1 MRGNIQKGTARPMG
15 IAKRAQAI
23 KPSPT
28 LATAAKAKAMK
39 AQGIDVVDFGVGE
52 PDFDT
57 PENVK
62 QAGIRAIQS
71 GFTKYTPAGGI
82 DELKEAVIEKF
93 KKDNG
98 LVYEKSQV
106 LISCGAK
113 HSLYNIAEALF
124 DPGDEVIIPSP
135 YWVSYPD
142 QALLN
147 DATPVIV
154 ETTAEEGFKLSAKKL
169 AKAVTKKTK
178 ALILNSP
185 SNPTGLAYDRNTLEE
200 IAALAVQHGIYVV
213 SDEIYEKLIYDG
225 FSHVSIA
232 SLGQKIKDLTLVV
245 NGVSK
250 SHSMTGW
257 RIGYAAG
264 PKDVITAMANIQS
277 QSTSNP
283 SSISQ
288 KAAVEALRGP
298 QDFVK
303 TMNVEFDKRRKYM
316 VERLNAIP
324 GVTCLMPVGAFYAF
338 PRVSALYGMGTV
350 AGKAVRNSSDL
361 ATYLLEDARVA
372 LVSGDAFGADAY
384 IRLSYATSM
393 ESIKKGLDRIEEA
406 VKNLRKP

>member
-1 MRGNIQKGTARPMG
+1 MG

-23 KPSPT
+23 QPSPT
-28 LATAAKAKAMK
+28 LAMAAKAKAMK

-62 QAGIRAIQS
+62 QAGIKAIQL
-71 GFTKYTPAGGI
+71 GFTKYTPAGGT
-82 DELKEAVIEKF
+82 DELKEAIIDKF

-98 LVYEKSQV
+98 LQYEKSQILV
-106 LISCGAK
+106 SCGAK

-142 QALLN
+142 QVLLN

-154 ETTAEEGFKLSAKKL
+154 ETTEEEGFKISAKKL
-169 AKAVTKKTK
+169 GKAITDKTK
-178 ALILNSP
+178 ALVLNTP
-185 SNPTGLAYDRNTLEE
+185 SNPTGSAYDKKTLVD
-200 IAALAVQHGIYVV
+200 IAALAVQKNIYVI

-225 FSHVSIA
+225 FTHTSIA
-232 SLGQKIKDLTLVV
+232 SLGQEIKNLTIVV

-250 SHSMTGW
+250 SHAMTGW

-288 KAAVEALRGP
+288 KAAVEALRGQ
-298 QDFVK
+298 QDSIR
-303 TMNVEFDKRRKYM
+303 TMNIEFAKRRTYM
-316 VERLNAIP
+316 VDRLNKIT
-324 GVTCLMPVGAFYAF
+324 GVSCLMPVGAFYAF
-338 PRVSALYGMGTV
+338 PRISALF
-350 AGKAVRNSSDL
+350 GKNLNGRVIKNSADFAS
-361 ATYLLEDARVA
+361 LLLDEAKVA

-384 IRLSYATSM
+384 IRLSYATSA
-393 ESIKKGLDRIEEA
+393 EIIEKGLDRIEKT
-406 VKNLRKP
+406 VNMLH

>member
-1 MRGNIQKGTARPMG
+1 MTIG
-15 IAKRAQAI
+15 IAQRAKAI

-28 LATAAKAKAMK
+28 LAMAAKAKAMK

-62 QAGIRAIQS
+62 QAGIKAIQS
-71 GFTKYTPAGGI
+71 GFTKYTPAGGT
-82 DELKEAVIEKF
+82 DELKDAVVEKL

-98 LVYEKSQV
+98 LAYDRSQI

-142 QALLN
+142 QVILN

-154 ETTAEEGFKLSAKKL
+154 ETTEQEGFRISAAKLE
-169 AKAVTKKTK
+169 KAITKKTK
-178 ALILNSP
+178 AIVLNSP
-185 SNPTGLAYDRNTLEE
+185 SNPTGLAYDRKTLEE
-200 IAALAVQHGIYVV
+200 IAAVAVKHRIYVI
-213 SDEIYEKLIYDG
+213 SDEIYEKLVYDG
-225 FSHVSIA
+225 FTHISIA
-232 SLGQKIKDLTLVV
+232 SLSPEIKELTIVV

-250 SHSMTGW
+250 SHAMTGW
-257 RIGYAAG
+257 RIGFAAG

-283 SSISQ
+283 ASISQ
-288 KAAVEALRGP
+288 KAALEALRGP
-298 QDFVK
+298 QDFLPV
-303 TMNVEFDKRRKYM
+303 MNAAFDKRRKYM
-316 VERLNAIP
+316 VERLNKMK
-324 GVTCLMPVGAFYAF
+324 GVSCMLPVGAFYAF
-338 PRVSALYGMGTV
+338 PNVSKLYGRSVG
-350 AGKAVRNSSDL
+350 GKTIKNSSDL
-361 ATYLLEDARVA
+361 AAYLLETAKVA
-372 LVSGDAFGADAY
+372 LVSGDSFGADAY

-393 ESIKKGLDRIEEA
+393 EIIRKGMDRMEDA
-406 VKNLRKP
+406 VNALK

>member
-1 MRGNIQKGTARPMG
+1 MG
-15 IAKRAQAI
+15 IAKRAQSI

-62 QAGIRAIQS
+62 QAGIKAIQS
-71 GFTKYTPAGGI
+71 GFTKYTPAGGT

-93 KKDNG
+93 KRDNN
-98 LVYEKSQV
+98 LTYEKSQI

-142 QALLN
+142 QVLLN

-154 ETTAEEGFKLSAKKL
+154 ETTEAEGFKLSAQKL
-169 AKAVTKKTK
+169 EKAITKKTK
-178 ALILNSP
+178 ALVLNSP
-185 SNPTGLAYDRNTLEE
+185 SNPTGLAYDRKTLEE
-200 IAALAVQHGIYVV
+200 IAAIAVKHGIYVI
-213 SDEIYEKLIYDG
+213 SDEIYEKLLYDG
-225 FSHVSIA
+225 FTHFSIA
-232 SLGQKIKDLTLVV
+232 SLNPEIKGLTIVV

-264 PKDVITAMANIQS
+264 PKEVMTAMANIQS

-283 SSISQ
+283 CSISQ
-288 KAAVEALRGP
+288 KAALEALRGP
-298 QDFVK
+298 QDFIK

-316 VERLNAIP
+316 VERLNRIP
-324 GVTCLMPVGAFYAF
+324 GISCLMPVGAFYAF
-338 PRVSALYGMGTV
+338 PNVAGLYGKSIQ
-350 AGKAVRNSSDL
+350 GKTMKNSSDL
-361 ATYLLEDARVA
+361 ATYLLEEAKVA
-372 LVSGDAFGADAY
+372 LVSGDAFGADPY

-393 ESIKKGLDRIEEA
+393 ENIQKGLDRIEKA
-406 VKNLRKP
+406 VSALR

>member
-1 MRGNIQKGTARPMG
+1 MLTPMTIG
-15 IAKRAQAI
+15 IAQRAKAI

-28 LATAAKAKAMK
+28 LAMAAKAKAMK

-62 QAGIRAIQS
+62 QAGIKAIQS
-71 GFTKYTPAGGI
+71 GFTKYTPAGGT
-82 DELKEAVIEKF
+82 DELKDAVVDKF

-98 LVYEKSQV
+98 LAYERSQV

-113 HSLYNIAEALF
+113 HSLYNIAEAIF

-142 QALLN
+142 QVILN

-154 ETTAEEGFKLSAKKL
+154 ETTEQEGFRISAAKLE
-169 AKAVTKKTK
+169 KAITKKTK
-178 ALILNSP
+178 AIVLNSP
-185 SNPTGLAYDRNTLEE
+185 SNPTGLAYDRKTLEE
-200 IAALAVQHGIYVV
+200 IAAVAVKHRIYVI
-213 SDEIYEKLIYDG
+213 SDEIYEKLVYDG
-225 FSHVSIA
+225 FTHISIA
-232 SLGQKIKDLTLVV
+232 SLSPEIKELTIVV

-250 SHSMTGW
+250 SHAMTGW
-257 RIGYAAG
+257 RIGFAAG

-283 SSISQ
+283 TSISQ

-298 QDFVK
+298 QDFLPV
-303 TMNVEFDKRRKYM
+303 MNAEFDKRRKYM
-316 VERLNAIP
+316 VERLNKMKDMS
-324 GVTCLMPVGAFYAF
+324 CMLPVGAFYAF
-338 PRVSALYGMGTV
+338 PNVSKLYGRS
-350 AGKAVRNSSDL
+350 AGGKTIRNSGDL
-361 ATYLLEDARVA
+361 AGYLLETAKVA
-372 LVSGDAFGADAY
+372 LVSGDSFGADAY

-393 ESIKKGLDRIEEA
+393 EIIKKGMDRIEEA
-406 VKNLRKP
+406 VNALN

>member
-1 MRGNIQKGTARPMG
+1 MPIGL
-15 IAKRAQAI
+15 AKRAQAI

-28 LATAAKAKAMK
+28 LAMAAKAKAMK

-71 GFTKYTPAGGI
+71 GFTKYTPAGGT

-98 LVYEKSQV
+98 LSYEKSQV

-113 HSLYNIAEALF
+113 HSLYNIAEAVF
-124 DPGDEVIIPSP
+124 DAGDEVIIPSP

-147 DATPVIV
+147 DAVPVIV
-154 ETTAEEGFKLSAKKL
+154 ETTEQEGFRISAAKLD
-169 AKAVTKKTK
+169 KAVTKRTK
-178 ALILNSP
+178 AIVLNSP
-185 SNPTGLAYDRNTLEE
+185 SNPTGQAYDRRTLEE
-200 IAALAVQHGIYVV
+200 IAAVAVKHRIYVI
-213 SDEIYEKLIYDG
+213 SDEIYEKLVYDG
-225 FSHVSIA
+225 FTHHSIA
-232 SLGQKIKDLTLVV
+232 SLGPEIKDLTLVV

-257 RIGYAAG
+257 RIGFAAG

-283 SSISQ
+283 TSISQ

-298 QDFVK
+298 QDFQAV
-303 TMNVEFDKRRKYM
+303 MNAEFDKRRRYM
-316 VERLNAIP
+316 VDRLNRMS
-324 GVTCLMPVGAFYAF
+324 GVSCIMPVGAFYAF
-338 PRVSALYGMGTV
+338 PNVAKLYGRSV
-350 AGKAVRNSSDL
+350 AGRTIRNSSDM
-361 ATYLLEDARVA
+361 AAYLLEEAKVA
-372 LVSGDAFGADAY
+372 LVSGDSFGADAH

-393 ESIKKGLDRIEEA
+393 ENITKGLDRIENA
-406 VKNLRKP
+406 VNGLK

>member
-1 MRGNIQKGTARPMG
+1 MG

-28 LATAAKAKAMK
+28 LAMAAKAKAMK

-62 QAGIRAIQS
+62 QAGIKAIQS
-71 GFTKYTPAGGI
+71 GFTKYTPAGGT
-82 DELKEAVIEKF
+82 DELKEAVIDKF
-93 KKDNG
+93 YKDNG
-98 LVYEKSQV
+98 LQYEKKQI

-124 DPGDEVIIPSP
+124 DPGDEIIIPSP

-147 DATPVIV
+147 DAAPVIV
-154 ETTAEEGFKLSAKKL
+154 ETTEEEGFKLSPKKL
-169 AKAVTKKTK
+169 ENAITKKTK

-185 SNPTGLAYDRNTLEE
+185 SNPTGLAYDRKTLEE
-200 IAALAVQHGIYVV
+200 IAALAVKHNIYVI

-225 FSHVSIA
+225 FTHTSIA
-232 SLGQKIKDLTLVV
+232 SLGSAIKNLTVVV

-250 SHSMTGW
+250 SHAMTGW

-264 PKDVITAMANIQS
+264 PKEVITAMANIQS

-283 SSISQ
+283 TSISQ
-288 KAAVEALRGP
+288 KAAVEALCGP
-298 QDFVK
+298 QDFIR

-316 VERLNAIP
+316 VDRLNKMTGIS
-324 GVTCLMPVGAFYAF
+324 CLMPVGAFYAF
-338 PRVSALYGMGTV
+338 PNISKLF
-350 AGKAVRNSSDL
+350 GKTISGKTIRNSSDVS
-361 ATYLLEDARVA
+361 AYLLEEAKVA
-372 LVSGDAFGADAY
+372 LVSGDAFGADSY
-384 IRLSYATSM
+384 IRLSYATSL
-393 ESIKKGLDRIEEA
+393 ENIRKGLDRIEKA
-406 VKNLRKP
+406 VQMLR

>member
-1 MRGNIQKGTARPMG
+1 MG

-62 QAGIRAIQS
+62 QAAIKAIQS
-71 GFTKYTPAGGI
+71 GFTKYTPAGGT
-82 DELKEAVIEKF
+82 DELKEAVVEKF
-93 KKDNG
+93 KKDNN
-98 LVYEKSQV
+98 LQYEKSQI

-124 DPGDEVIIPSP
+124 DPGDEIIIPSP

-142 QALLN
+142 QAILN
-147 DATPVIV
+147 DAVPVIV
-154 ETTAEEGFKLSAKKL
+154 ETTEAEGFKLSAQKL
-169 AKAVTKKTK
+169 EKALSKKTK

-185 SNPTGLAYDRNTLEE
+185 SNPTGLAYDRKTLEE
-200 IAALAVQHGIYVV
+200 IASVAVRHRLTVI

-225 FSHVSIA
+225 FTHQSIA
-232 SLGQKIKDLTLVV
+232 SLGPEIKDLTIVV

-250 SHSMTGW
+250 SHAMTGW
-257 RIGYAAG
+257 RIGFAAG
-264 PKDVITAMANIQS
+264 PKDIITAMTNIQS

-283 SSISQ
+283 TSISQ
-288 KAAVEALRGP
+288 KAALEALRGP
-298 QDFVK
+298 QDFIG
-303 TMNVEFDKRRKYM
+303 TMNIEFDKRRKYM
-316 VERLNAIP
+316 VERLNKMP
-324 GVTCLMPVGAFYAF
+324 GVSCIMPVGAFYAF
-338 PRVSALYGMGTV
+338 PNVSKLF
-350 AGKAVRNSSDL
+350 GKSAEGKIIRNSSDL
-361 ATYLLEDARVA
+361 ATFLLEDAKVA
-372 LVSGDAFGADAY
+372 LVSGDAFGADPY

-393 ESIKKGLDRIEEA
+393 ENIKKGLDRIEKA
-406 VKNLRKP
+406 VSLLR

>member
-1 MRGNIQKGTARPMG
+1 MTTG
-15 IAKRAQAI
+15 IAKRAKAI

-62 QAGIRAIQS
+62 QAGIKAIQS
-71 GFTKYTPAGGI
+71 GFTKYTPAGGT
-82 DELKEAVIEKF
+82 DELKDAVIEKF
-93 KKDNG
+93 KTDNG
-98 LVYEKSQV
+98 LAYERAQV

-142 QALLN
+142 QVLLN

-154 ETTAEEGFKLSAKKL
+154 ETTEQEGFRISAAKLE
-169 AKAVTKKTK
+169 KAVTKKTK
-178 ALILNSP
+178 ALVLNSP
-185 SNPTGLAYDRNTLEE
+185 SNPTGLAYDRKTLEE
-200 IAALAVQHGIYVV
+200 IAAIAVKHRIYVI
-213 SDEIYEKLIYDG
+213 SDEIYEKLLYDG
-225 FSHVSIA
+225 FKHFSIA
-232 SLGQKIKDLTLVV
+232 SLGPEIKDLTIVV

-264 PKDVITAMANIQS
+264 PKDVISAMANIQS

-283 SSISQ
+283 ASISQ
-288 KAAVEALRGP
+288 KAALEALRGP
-298 QDFVK
+298 QDFIR
-303 TMNVEFDKRRKYM
+303 TMNVEFDKRRRYM
-316 VERLNAIP
+316 VERLNKIK
-324 GVTCLMPVGAFYAF
+324 GMSCLMPVGAFYAF
-338 PRVSALYGMGTV
+338 PRVSALFGKSVNGKRMG
-350 AGKAVRNSSDL
+350 NSSDL
-361 ATYLLEDARVA
+361 ATYLLEDAKVA

-393 ESIKKGLDRIEEA
+393 ENIVKGLDRIEQA
-406 VKNLRKP
+406 VSQLA

>member
-1 MRGNIQKGTARPMG
+1 MGTG
-15 IAKRAQAI
+15 ISRRSRAI

-28 LATAAKAKAMK
+28 LAAAAKAKAMK
-39 AQGIDVVDFGVGE
+39 AQGVDVVDFGVGE

-71 GFTKYTPAGGI
+71 GFTKYTPAGGT
-82 DELKEAVIEKF
+82 DELKEAVVEKF
-93 KKDNG
+93 RKDNG
-98 LVYEKSQV
+98 LSYEKSQI

-124 DPGDEVIIPSP
+124 DPGDEVIIPAP
-135 YWVSYPD
+135 FWVSYPD
-142 QALLN
+142 QVLLN

-154 ETTAEEGFKLSAKKL
+154 ETTEQEGFKLTAEKL
-169 AKAVTKKTK
+169 EKAVTRKTK
-178 ALILNSP
+178 ALVLNSP
-185 SNPTGLAYDRNTLEE
+185 SNPTGLAYDRKTLED
-200 IAALAVQHGIYVV
+200 IAAVAVRHKFYVI

-225 FSHVSIA
+225 FTHTSIA
-232 SLGQKIKDLTLVV
+232 ALGAGIKDLTIVV

-283 SSISQ
+283 ASISQ
-288 KAAVEALRGP
+288 KAALEALRGP
-298 QDFVK
+298 QDFLQS
-303 TMNVEFDKRRKYM
+303 MNAEFDKRRTYM
-316 VERLNAIP
+316 VERLNRID
-324 GVTCLMPVGAFYAF
+324 GVSCLMPVGAFYAF
-338 PRVSALYGMGTV
+338 PNVAKLYGKTA
-350 AGKAVRNSSDL
+350 AGRAVRNSSDM
-361 ATYLLEDARVA
+361 AAYLLEEAKVA

-406 VKNLRKP
+406 VGKLK

>member
-1 MRGNIQKGTARPMG
+1 MG

-62 QAGIRAIQS
+62 QAGIKAIQS
-71 GFTKYTPAGGI
+71 GFTKYTPAGGT
-82 DELKEAVIEKF
+82 DELKEAVVEKF
-93 KKDNG
+93 KKDNN
-98 LVYEKSQV
+98 VAYEKSQI

-124 DPGDEVIIPSP
+124 DPGDEIIIPSP

-142 QALLN
+142 QVLLN

-154 ETTAEEGFKLSAKKL
+154 ETKEADGFKLSAQAL
-169 AKAVTKKTK
+169 EKAITKKTR
-178 ALILNSP
+178 ALVLNSP
-185 SNPTGLAYDRNTLEE
+185 SNPTGLAYDRKTLEE
-200 IAALAVQHGIYVV
+200 LAAVAVKHGIYVI
-213 SDEIYEKLIYDG
+213 SDEIYEKLLYDG
-225 FSHVSIA
+225 FTHFSIA
-232 SLGQKIKDLTLVV
+232 SFGKEIKDLTLVV

-257 RIGYAAG
+257 RIGFTAG
-264 PKDVITAMANIQS
+264 PKDIITAMANIQS

-283 SSISQ
+283 CSISQ
-288 KAAVEALRGP
+288 KAALEALRGP
-298 QDFVK
+298 QDFID
-303 TMNVEFDKRRKYM
+303 TMNVEFDKRRKFM
-316 VERLNAIP
+316 VERLNKIP
-324 GVTCLMPVGAFYAF
+324 GISCLMPVGAFYAF
-338 PRVSALYGMGTV
+338 PNVSKLYGKTLQ
-350 AGKAVRNSSDL
+350 GKKMNNSSDL
-361 ATYLLEDARVA
+361 ATYLLEEAKVA
-372 LVSGDAFGADAY
+372 LVSGDAFGADPH

-393 ESIKKGLDRIEEA
+393 ENIQKGLERIEKA
-406 VKNLRKP
+406 VAMLQ

>member
-1 MRGNIQKGTARPMG
+1 MG
-15 IAKRAQAI
+15 IARRAQAI

-28 LATAAKAKAMK
+28 LAAAAKAKAMK

-62 QAGIRAIQS
+62 QAGIKAIQS
-71 GFTKYTPAGGI
+71 GFTKYTPAGGT
-82 DELKEAVIEKF
+82 DELKEAVVEKF
-93 KKDNG
+93 KKDNN
-98 LVYEKSQV
+98 LHYEKSQV

-113 HSLYNIAEALF
+113 HSLYNVAEALF
-124 DPGDEVIIPSP
+124 DPGDEIIIPSP

-147 DATPVIV
+147 DAVPVIV
-154 ETTAEEGFKLSAKKL
+154 ETTEAEGFKLSAKKL
-169 AKAVTKKTK
+169 EKAITKKTK

-185 SNPTGLAYDRNTLEE
+185 SNPTGQAYDKKTLED
-200 IAALAVQHGIYVV
+200 IAAVALKHRLYVV

-225 FSHVSIA
+225 FTHQSIA
-232 SLGQKIKDLTLVV
+232 SLGPEIKDLTIVV

-283 SSISQ
+283 TSISQ
-288 KAAVEALRGP
+288 KAALEALRGP
-298 QDFVK
+298 QEFIAA
-303 TMNVEFDKRRKYM
+303 MNIDFDKRRKYM
-316 VERLNAIP
+316 VQRLNKLP
-324 GVTCLMPVGAFYAF
+324 GVSCLMPVGAFYAF
-338 PRVSALYGMGTV
+338 PNISKLFGKSAN
-350 AGKAVRNSSDL
+350 GKTIRNSSDL
-361 ATYLLEDARVA
+361 AAFLLDEAKVS
-372 LVSGDAFGADAY
+372 LVSGDAFGADAH

-393 ESIKKGLDRIEEA
+393 ENIKKGLDNIEKA
-406 VKNLRKP
+406 VNQLR

>member
-1 MRGNIQKGTARPMG
+1 MAFGL
-15 IAKRAQAI
+15 AKRASAI

-28 LATAAKAKAMK
+28 LAAAAKAKAMK
-39 AQGIDVVDFGVGE
+39 AQGIDVVDYGVGE

-62 QAGIRAIQS
+62 EAAIKAIKA
-71 GFTKYTPAGGI
+71 GFTKYTPAGGT

-98 LVYEKSQV
+98 LAYEKNQI

-124 DPGDEVIIPSP
+124 EAGDEVIIPSP

-142 QALLN
+142 QVILN

-154 ETTAEEGFKLSAKKL
+154 ETTEAEGFKISPQKL
-169 AKAVTKKTK
+169 TQAITPKTK
-178 ALILNSP
+178 AIMLNSP
-185 SNPTGLAYDRNTLEE
+185 SNPTGLAYDRKALEE
-200 IAALAVQHGIYVV
+200 LAAIAVKHKIYVI
-213 SDEIYEKLIYDG
+213 SDEIYEKLLYDG
-225 FSHVSIA
+225 FTHVSIA
-232 SLGQKIKDLTLVV
+232 SLGKEIRRQTIVV

-257 RIGYAAG
+257 RIGFAAG

-283 SSISQ
+283 TSISQ
-288 KAAVEALRGP
+288 KAALEALKGP
-298 QDFVK
+298 QDFIL
-303 TMNVEFDKRRKYM
+303 TMNAEFDKRRRYM
-316 VERLNAIP
+316 VERLNAMP
-324 GVTCLMPVGAFYAF
+324 GVSCLMPVGAFYAF
-338 PRVSALYGMGTV
+338 PKVSRLYGKKGG
-350 AGKAVRNSSDL
+350 GKTINNSSDFS
-361 ATYLLEDARVA
+361 AYLLEEAKVA
-372 LVSGDAFGADAY
+372 LVSGDAFGADEY

-393 ESIKKGLDRIEEA
+393 DTIKQGLDRIEEA
-406 VKNLRKP
+406 ISRLT

>member
-1 MRGNIQKGTARPMG
+1 MG
-15 IAKRAQAI
+15 IAKRALAI

-62 QAGIRAIQS
+62 QAGIKAIQS
-71 GFTKYTPAGGI
+71 GFTKYTPAGGT
-82 DELKEAVIEKF
+82 DELKEAVVEKF

-98 LVYEKSQV
+98 LHYEKSQV

-124 DPGDEVIIPSP
+124 NPGDEVIIPSP

-142 QALLN
+142 QVLLN
-147 DATPVIV
+147 DAVPVIV
-154 ETTAEEGFKLSAKKL
+154 ETTEEEGFKLSAKKL
-169 AKAVTKKTK
+169 EEAITKKTK
-178 ALILNSP
+178 ALVLNSP
-185 SNPTGLAYDRNTLEE
+185 SNPTGLAYDKKTLEE
-200 IAALAVQHGIYVV
+200 IAAIAVRHKTYVI

-225 FSHVSIA
+225 FKHFSIA
-232 SLGQKIKDLTLVV
+232 SFGQEVKDLTIVV

-250 SHSMTGW
+250 SHAMTGW

-283 SSISQ
+283 ASISQ

-298 QDFVK
+298 QDFIR
-303 TMNVEFDKRRKYM
+303 TMNIEFDKRRKYM
-316 VERLNAIP
+316 VERLNKIK
-324 GVTCLMPVGAFYAF
+324 GMSCLMPVGAFYAF
-338 PRVSALYGMGTV
+338 PKVSQLYGKSVNGRRI
-350 AGKAVRNSSDL
+350 ANSSEL
-361 ATYLLEDARVA
+361 AAYLLEEAKVA

-384 IRLSYATSM
+384 IRLSYATSL
-393 ESIKKGLDRIEEA
+393 ENITKGLDQIEQA
-406 VKNLRKP
+406 VARLV

>member
-1 MRGNIQKGTARPMG
+1 VKG
-15 IAKRAQAI
+15 IAKRALAI

-39 AQGIDVVDFGVGE
+39 AQGFDVVDFGVGE

-57 PENVK
+57 PDNVK
-62 QAGIRAIQS
+62 EAAIKAIRS
-71 GFTKYTPAGGI
+71 GFTKYTPASGT
-82 DELKEAVIEKF
+82 DELKEAVIEKLR
-93 KKDNG
+93 KDNG
-98 LVYEKSQV
+98 LEYERSQII
-106 LISCGAK
+106 ISCGAK

-142 QALLN
+142 QVLLN
-147 DATPVIV
+147 DAKPVIV
-154 ETTAEEGFKLSAKKL
+154 KTTEKEGFKLSAKKL
-169 AKAVTKKTK
+169 EKAITKKTK

-185 SNPTGLAYDRNTLEE
+185 SNPTGLAYDTKTLEE
-200 IAALAVQHGIYVV
+200 IAAIAVKRKIHVI

-225 FSHVSIA
+225 FRHVSIA
-232 SLGQKIKDLTLVV
+232 SLGPEIKNLTIVV

-250 SHSMTGW
+250 SHAMTGW

-283 SSISQ
+283 TSISQ

-298 QDFVK
+298 QDFIG
-303 TMNVEFDKRRKYM
+303 TMNVEFDKRRRYM
-316 VERLNAIP
+316 VDRLNKIK
-324 GVTCLMPVGAFYAF
+324 GVSCLMPVGAFYAF
-338 PRVSALYGMGTV
+338 PRLSAFFGKRTMSGTV
-350 AGKAVRNSSDL
+350 IRNSADL
-361 ATYLLEDARVA
+361 SVYLLEDAKVA
-372 LVSGDAFGADAY
+372 LVSGDAFGAKDH

-393 ESIKKGLDRIEEA
+393 ENIVKGVDRIEEA
-406 VKNLRKP
+406 LHRLR

>member
-1 MRGNIQKGTARPMG
+1 MG

-283 SSISQ
+283 ASISQ

-338 PRVSALYGMGTV
+338 PNVSALYGTATV

-406 VKNLRKP
+406 VKNLRKL